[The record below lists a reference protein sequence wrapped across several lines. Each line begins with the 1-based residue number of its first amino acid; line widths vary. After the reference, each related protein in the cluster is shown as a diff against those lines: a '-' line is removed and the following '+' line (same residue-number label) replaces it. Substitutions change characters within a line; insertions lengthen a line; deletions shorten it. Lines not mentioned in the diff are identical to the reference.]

1 MNDDNFGLMAGWN
14 PTDVLSA
21 INDALLTGVCITDK
35 TGHFVSVSKGW
46 CDIYG
51 LEPSD
56 ALGRHFTMV
65 VPESQRETAARLHDQ
80 FVIDGIEIP
89 TEWQVQRPDGEF
101 LWIRVGAA
109 RFFDEA
115 GDPFKVTTVE
125 DITARKR
132 AEQALADSVARLERL
147 NQDKDRLFSI
157 IGHDLRGPFSPIL
170 GYADL
175 MENLGQS
182 LTVDQALGYAGRIQE
197 AAGHALALLDN
208 LLDWARL
215 QVETTAQSPRPHDLK
230 RLIDSSVDSLLS
242 VAHRKDIKVSVDVP
256 VVTLT
261 IDGNMLTT
269 VVRNLVSN
277 AIKFTPEGGR
287 VTVIGTSDDTGII
300 RLKVADTGIGI
311 APETLDQLLGGHQTV
326 STPGTGNELG
336 TGLGLR
342 ITREIV
348 DRLGGTLS
356 GSSEPGTGSAFT
368 LTIPTS
374 PNQPNT

>member
-1 MNDDNFGLMAGWN
+1 MKDDSFGLVAGWD
-14 PTDVLSA
+14 PADVLSA

-46 CDIYG
+46 CEIYG
-51 LEPSD
+51 ITEAA

-65 VPESQRETAARLHDQ
+65 VPEAQREMATRLHDA
-80 FVIDGIEIP
+80 FIAGGTEIP
-89 TEWQVQRPDGEF
+89 GEWQVEKPDGER

-109 RFFDEA
+109 RFTDLA

-132 AEQALADSVARLERL
+132 AEQALAESVARLERL
-147 NQDKDRLFSI
+147 NHDKDRLFSI

-175 MENLGQS
+175 MENLGHS

-197 AAGHALALLDN
+197 AAGQALTLLDN

-215 QVETTAQSPRPHDLK
+215 QVEADAQEPQFHGLRALVGVA
-230 RLIDSSVDSLLS
+230 VDSMLS
-242 VAHRKDIKVSVDVP
+242 VARRKEIRIHVELPDL
-256 VVTLT
+256 TLKT
-261 IDGNMLTT
+261 DGNMLTT

-287 VTVIGTSDDTGII
+287 VSVTGSLDSRDTLHVTVRDTG
-300 RLKVADTGIGI
+300 VGIE
-311 APETLDQLLGGHQTV
+311 PETLARLLAGNGAT
-326 STPGTGNELG
+326 STPGTGNEVG
-336 TGLGLR
+336 SGLGLR
-342 ITREIV
+342 ITREMLE
-348 DRLGGTLS
+348 RLGGSLAGESTPGAGSTFRLS
-356 GSSEPGTGSAFT
+356 LPV
-368 LTIPTS
+368 LRD
-374 PNQPNT
+374 